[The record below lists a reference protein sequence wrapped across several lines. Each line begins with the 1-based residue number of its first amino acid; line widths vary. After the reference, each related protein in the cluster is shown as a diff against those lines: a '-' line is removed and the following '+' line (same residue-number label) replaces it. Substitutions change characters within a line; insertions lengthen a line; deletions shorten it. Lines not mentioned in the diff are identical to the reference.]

1 MVNEPWKMI
10 RNLFGGLSKENSQ
23 HLAYMRQLQREIAA
37 NDIMNMPL
45 RRLNA
50 VVFDIETTGFY
61 PEKGD
66 QILSIGAVKIQN
78 GELLE
83 NESFYTLIHTSKT
96 LSDEIALLTGIKQEH
111 LADAPMI
118 TDALMQFFKYV
129 KDLPLIAH
137 HSSHEKKFMQQVCW
151 ANFKTPFRHRLFD
164 TSFLYRLVEQEERSI
179 KLEDCCKRHG
189 IEVYN
194 RHHALGDA
202 ILTAKLW
209 LKYCQDVETLGCQN
223 MNDVYEML
231 AKK

>member
-1 MVNEPWKMI
+1 MANEPWRMI

-37 NDIMNMPL
+37 NDIMTMPL
-45 RRLNA
+45 KSLNA

-66 QILSIGAVKIQN
+66 QILSIGAVKIRN
-78 GELLE
+78 GELLVDD
-83 NESFYTLIHTSKT
+83 SFYTLIHTSKE
-96 LSDEIALLTGIKQEH
+96 LSEEIVSLTGINPRDLDE
-111 LADAPMI
+111 APQI
-118 TDALMQFFKYV
+118 SEALIQFFKYV

-137 HSSHEKKFMQQVCW
+137 HSAHEKKFMQQACW
-151 ANFKTPFRHRLFD
+151 TNFKTPFRHRLFD
-164 TSFLYRLVEQEERSI
+164 TSFLYRLVEHEENSI
-179 KLEDCCKRHG
+179 KLEDCCKRQG
-189 IEVYN
+189 IIVHN

-209 LKYCQDVETLGCQN
+209 LKYGQEVEALGCKN